1 MSTMQVSAWQF
12 PIIRGCTNHYQ
23 SDAGSRMKY
32 LLISIVVVLWLQA
45 VHSSSFSGN
54 EEKTPLY
61 FSYITTITGD
71 LTIAGAIPVV
81 DLALEQI
88 NNRTDILPNYT
99 FNYTTIRD
107 SKVYPMP
114 QYLKIYNLN
123 LYVNITYIMQCS
135 RTASLNAFMEDF
147 RNDSQPTYVS
157 LLCCGCSTATIPVA
171 EISHYWNIPQVYE
184 SRIVATTRQYN
195 NYSKS
200 VYL

>member
-1 MSTMQVSAWQF
+1 MVGLGFMNFLWVHHYIISTMQVSAWQF

-107 SKVYPMP
+107 SKVYP
-114 QYLKIYNLN
+114 YTLCHYTLK
-123 LYVNITYIMQCS
+123 
-135 RTASLNAFMEDF
+135 F
-147 RNDSQPTYVS
+147 
-157 LLCCGCSTATIPVA
+157 
-171 EISHYWNIPQVYE
+171 
-184 SRIVATTRQYN
+184 TT
-195 NYSKS
+195 
-200 VYL
+200 